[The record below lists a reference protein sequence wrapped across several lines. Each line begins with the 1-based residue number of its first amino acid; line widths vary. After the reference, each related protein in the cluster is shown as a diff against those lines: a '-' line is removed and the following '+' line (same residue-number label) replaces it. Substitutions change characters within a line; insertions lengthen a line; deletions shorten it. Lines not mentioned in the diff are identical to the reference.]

1 MKLLR
6 RFLPLA
12 VVLALSLPP
21 CASAQ
26 TIGGAPN
33 TIDYQGKALDAA
45 GALLA
50 PTTPTNYEMTFR
62 IYDAQEG
69 GTVIWAEKQIVTVS
83 KGLFS
88 VRLGEGTATG
98 EGTVLQ
104 TNLADAFTAAARF
117 LGVTIAITGQT
128 PTEIL
133 PRLAFLATPFA
144 YSANRSITAERL
156 VLNPSS
162 TATPSAINASA
173 ISYATQ
179 TLTTGDFTLNENN
192 HTIVANAVSGW
203 VNITLPAVTTRR
215 EYFIIKTDASQNVVQ
230 VLAPPGGT
238 ISGTSPFII
247 SGVFSTSGGTGGGD
261 RIKLKVRG
269 ESITIQN
276 TGGNEWWV
284 VSDTRDK
291 TPVGTIIALG
301 GTSNGGGISNGGWP
315 AGYWYCD
322 GTQKSRTDILAVDL
336 FAVIGANHGAP
347 NATSFNLPDLR
358 GKFLRAVDGGVGHD
372 DQRNARIPH
381 YAGGASGDAPGSF
394 QWWANGTHTHTFTG
408 SSSGTSSA
416 GSHDHMNAA
425 YTAKGSSVYTGV
437 ETPAPGQWGLMRRSA
452 ANEGVT
458 ASAADVPGAGNQPD
472 ILNTPVA
479 IPYDGAHTH
488 TVVPN
493 GTIGATGGASANPT
507 NISVYY
513 FIKY

>member
-1 MKLLR
+1 MKSSLR
-6 RFLPLA
+6 SLPL
-12 VVLALSLPP
+12 VVLTALFLGHVPSLP
-21 CASAQ
+21 AQ

-33 TIDYQGKALDAA
+33 TIDYQGKALDAQ
-45 GALLA
+45 GAVLA
-50 PTTPTNYEMTFR
+50 PTTAANYEMTFR

-69 GTVIWAEKQIVTVS
+69 GTIIWAEKQIVTVS

-104 TNLADAFTAAARF
+104 TNLADAFTAASRF
-117 LGVTIAITGQT
+117 LGVTITITGQT
-128 PTEIL
+128 PVEIL

-156 VLNPSS
+156 VLNPSA
-162 TATPSAINASA
+162 TAVPSAVNASA
-173 ISYATQ
+173 VSYATQ

-192 HTIVANAVSGW
+192 HTVVANAASGW

-215 EYFIIKTDASQNVVQ
+215 EYFIIKTDTSFNPVQ
-230 VLAPPGGT
+230 VLAPSGGT
-238 ISGTSPFII
+238 ISGASAYQLAAW
-247 SGVFSTSGGTGGGD
+247 STSGGTGGGD

-291 TPVGTIIALG
+291 TPVGTIIAVG
-301 GTSNGGGISNGGWP
+301 GNSYGGWP

-322 GTQKSRTDILAVDL
+322 GTVKNRTDILSVDL
-336 FAVIGANHGAP
+336 FAVIGTQWGGP
-347 NATSFNLPDLR
+347 NATQFNLPDLR
-358 GKFLRAVDGGVGHD
+358 GTFLRGVDGGRGIDVD
-372 DQRNARIPH
+372 RNSRLA
-381 YAGGASGDAPGSF
+381 YTTGSAAGDAPGSW
-394 QWWANGTHTHTFTG
+394 QWSALGSHTHTFTG
-408 SSSGTSSA
+408 SSSGTTSN
-416 GSHDHMNAA
+416 GSHDHMVREYNRRD
-425 YTAKGSSVYTGV
+425 GSSDYV
-437 ETPAPGQWGLMRRSA
+437 TPGNWGLVRRSSSG
-452 ANEGVT
+452 ERWTTDG
-458 ASAADVPGAGNQPD
+458 ADSGGSGTEPD
-472 ILNTPVA
+472 VVNAPTA

-493 GTIGATGGASANPT
+493 GSIAASGAAETRPSNAG
-507 NISVYY
+507 VYY

>member
-12 VVLALSLPP
+12 VVLALILPP

-45 GALLA
+45 GAVLA
-50 PTTPTNYEMTFR
+50 PTTATNYEMTFR

-69 GTVIWAEKQIVTVS
+69 GTVVWSEKQIVTVS

-117 LGVTIAITGQT
+117 LGVTIAISGQT

-162 TATPSAINASA
+162 TATPSAVNASA
-173 ISYATQ
+173 VSYATQ
-179 TLTTGDFTLNENN
+179 TLTTGDYTLSDQT
-192 HTIVANAVSGW
+192 HTVLGDTSSGW
-203 VNITLPAVTTRR
+203 VNLTLPAVTTRR
-215 EYFIIKTDASQNVVQ
+215 EYYIIKTDTSQNPVNIS
-230 VLAPPGGT
+230 APAGGT
-238 ISGTSPFII
+238 ILGVSPYQI
-247 SGVFSTSGGTGGGD
+247 SGAFSASGGTGGGSK
-261 RIKLKVRG
+261 IKLKVRG
-269 ESITIQN
+269 ESVLIQN
-276 TGGNEWWV
+276 TGGNTWWV
-284 VSDTRDK
+284 ISDTRDK
-291 TPVGTIIALG
+291 TPVGTIIAVG
-301 GTSNGGGISNGGWP
+301 GNNYGGWP
-315 AGYWYCD
+315 AGYWYC
-322 GTQKSRTDILAVDL
+322 GGESLTRTDTRFEEL
-336 FAVIGANHGAP
+336 FAVIGTNFGTAGA
-347 NATSFNLPDLR
+347 TVFNVPDLR

-372 DQRNARIPH
+372 DQRNARTASAP
-381 YAGGASGDAPGSF
+381 GGASGDAPGSF
-394 QWWANGTHTHTFTG
+394 QPWANGTHTHTFSG
-408 SSSGTSSA
+408 SSSTTSSA
-416 GSHDHMNAA
+416 GSHDHMNSG
-425 YTAKGSSVYTGV
+425 YTGKGSSVYQGV
-437 ETPAPGQWGLMRRSA
+437 ETPSPGMWGLMRRSA

-488 TVVPN
+488 TVTPT